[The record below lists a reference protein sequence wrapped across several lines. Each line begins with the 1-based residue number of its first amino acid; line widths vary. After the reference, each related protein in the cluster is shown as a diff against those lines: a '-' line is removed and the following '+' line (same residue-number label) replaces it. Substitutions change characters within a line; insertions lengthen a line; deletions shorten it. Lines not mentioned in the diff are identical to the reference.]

1 MIVVGGEALVDLV
14 DEEGELRSIPGGGP
28 FNTAIALARLG
39 VPVAYLGTLS
49 NDDYGRVLAG
59 LLADAGADT
68 SLVRWSEAPTPIAEV
83 HQHDG
88 GGNTYTFQLANTS
101 FTDLPPDAI
110 PALPADVRAIHIGT
124 LALAIDPPAA
134 AYEALLER
142 ETGRRTIFFDP
153 NVRPAVFGDQA
164 AYQVRFERIAT
175 LANIVKLSDDDASWI
190 YPGLTPEEVLERV
203 LALGPRLVAITLGTD
218 GAAATSRDGYA
229 RVAAV
234 PVDVADTVGAGDSF
248 GAALLAALAER
259 DALAI
264 GATRPL
270 DDSLLEEALTYAV
283 TAAAIT
289 CTRTG
294 AVPPTR
300 AEISTWIGR
309 SQTDFR
315 GAAVASVVV
324 LDHPDVEGEHHRA
337 GDCDH
342 GKAGQDVAPRQI
354 LEDE

>member
-1 MIVVGGEALVDLV
+1 VIVVGGEALVDLV
-14 DEEGELRSIPGGGP
+14 DEEGEIHSIPGGGP

-49 NDDYGRVLAG
+49 NDDYGSVLAG
-59 LLADAGADT
+59 LLVDAGADT
-68 SLVRWSEAPTPIAEV
+68 SLVRWSEAPTPLAEV

-101 FTDLPPDAI
+101 FTDLPADAV
-110 PALPADVRAIHIGT
+110 PALPKHVRAIHVGT

-134 AYEALLER
+134 AYEALLQR
-142 ETGRRTIFFDP
+142 EAGRRTIFFDP

-164 AYQVRFERIAT
+164 AYQVRFERIAR
-175 LANIVKLSDDDASWI
+175 LSNIVKLSDDDASWI
-190 YPGLTPEEVLERV
+190 YPGLTPDEVLERV

-218 GAAATSRDGYA
+218 GAIATSRDGYA

-234 PVDVADTVGAGDSF
+234 PVAVADTVGAGDSF

-259 DALAI
+259 EALTF

-270 DDSLLEEALTYAV
+270 DDALLGEALTYAA

-300 AEISTWIGR
+300 AEIATWLGI
-309 SQTDFR
+309 SASALD
-315 GAAVASVVV
+315 GA
-324 LDHPDVEGEHHRA
+324 DVG
-337 GDCDH
+337 
-342 GKAGQDVAPRQI
+342 
-354 LEDE
+354 LS

>member
-1 MIVVGGEALVDLV
+1 MIVVGGAALVDLV
-14 DEEGELRSIPGGGP
+14 DEQGELRPIPGGGP

-49 NDDYGRVLAG
+49 NDDYGSALAG
-59 LLADAGADT
+59 LLVDAGADT
-68 SLVRWSEAPTPIAEV
+68 SLVRWSEAPTPLAEV

-101 FTDLPPDAI
+101 FTDLPPEAI
-110 PALPADVRAIHIGT
+110 PALPEHVCAIHVGT

-164 AYQVRFERIAT
+164 AYRVRFERIAG
-175 LANIVKLSDDDASWI
+175 LANIVKLSDDDAAWI
-190 YPGLTPEEVLERV
+190 YPELTPEDVLKRV
-203 LALGPRLVAITLGTD
+203 LALGPRLVAVTLGTD
-218 GAAATSRDGYA
+218 GAVATSRDGYA
-229 RVAAV
+229 RVPAV

-259 DALAI
+259 DALTFD
-264 GATRPL
+264 ATRPL
-270 DDSLLEEALTYAV
+270 DDSLLEEALMYAV

-300 AEISTWIGR
+300 AEISAWIGT
-309 SQTDFR
+309 SETDLVSPPAFDE
-315 GAAVASVVV
+315 A
-324 LDHPDVEGEHHRA
+324 DVGL
-337 GDCDH
+337 
-342 GKAGQDVAPRQI
+342 P
-354 LEDE
+354 